1 MTIHKNHDNQFH
13 ALHADGLLMLPNC
26 WDAGSARLAA
36 ASGARALA
44 TSSAAVAWGHGY
56 ADGGQLPADLLLST
70 VSGIQRRSGLPLSID
85 IEDGYSDDPERVAA
99 LVGAVI
105 DAGAV
110 GINIED
116 GAQAPEL
123 LVRKIAAVRRVAEQ
137 RGVKLF
143 INARCDVF
151 LRQLLEPQQRV
162 QETARRAQ
170 LYREAGADGLFAP
183 FISAEDEIRSLV
195 AATPL
200 PLNVLA
206 MQGLPAPQRL
216 LELGVRRLSA
226 GSALSESMFACVQ
239 QSMQHFMRSGEP
251 YAADL
256 PKLDYG
262 QLNGL
267 MQDGG
272 NS

>member
-1 MTIHKNHDNQFH
+1 MNPHQADQRFH
-13 ALHADGLLMLPNC
+13 ALHADGLLLLPNC

-44 TSSAAVAWGHGY
+44 TSSAAMAWSHGY
-56 ADGGQLPADLLLST
+56 ADGGQLPADLLLAT
-70 VSGIQRRSGLPLSID
+70 VSGIQRRSSLPLSID
-85 IEDGYSDDPERVAA
+85 IEDGYADDPARVAA
-99 LVGAVI
+99 LAGAVI

-123 LVRKIAAVRRVAEQ
+123 LVRKIAAIRQVAEQ

-151 LRQLLEPQQRV
+151 LRQLSAPRQCV

-183 FISAEDEIRSLV
+183 AISAEDDIRAL
-195 AATPL
+195 AAAMPL
-200 PLNVLA
+200 PLNVMA
-206 MQGLPAPQRL
+206 VPGLPAPQRL
-216 LELGVRRLSA
+216 RELGVRRLSA
-226 GSALSESMFACVQ
+226 GSALSEAMFACVQ
-239 QSMQHFMRSGEP
+239 QAMQHFLHSGEP
-251 YAADL
+251 YTADL
-256 PKLDYG
+256 PKLGYG
-262 QLNGL
+262 QLNDL
-267 MQDGG
+267 MQDGSP
-272 NS
+272 N